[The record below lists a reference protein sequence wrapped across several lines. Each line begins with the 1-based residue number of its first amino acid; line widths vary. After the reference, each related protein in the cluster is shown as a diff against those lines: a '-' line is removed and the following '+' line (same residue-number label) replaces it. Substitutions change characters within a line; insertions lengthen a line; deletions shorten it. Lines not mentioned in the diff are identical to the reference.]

1 MNARHRRIPLAPL
14 CLPARLCLPALLCAL
29 ALAGCRQ
36 EGAGQMVGTLERDR
50 VEIKVESSEPIVAR
64 EVRDGQEVTAGELL
78 LRQDPARLQARL
90 DQAAAQRGQ
99 AAARLAEL
107 QRGPRQEA
115 IRETRARLAAAQA
128 QTVNA
133 RAEFDRAR
141 TVFDRGLSSEG
152 VRDEAETRW
161 KSAVGAEQAIR
172 ESLQAQLEGTTAEEL
187 DQAEAALAAAEAQLA
202 QARLDLERT
211 ELRAPVDGIVD
222 KLLFQVG
229 ERPPAGTTV
238 AVLLDRSRV
247 YARFYVPEDLRT
259 RIVPGRKLHVAIDGE
274 ARDFSGTVRW
284 VSADASF
291 TPYFALTEYDRSRL
305 SYLAEL
311 DLPEAVDL
319 PSGVPLVVLP
329 PTE

>member
-1 MNARHRRIPLAPL
+1 MLDQSRISRLARGAF
-14 CLPARLCLPALLCAL
+14 CLLALLGL
-29 ALAGCRQ
+29 LSL
-36 EGAGQMVGTLERDR
+36 GACSRERDGQLVGTLERDR
-50 VEIKVESSEPIVAR
+50 IEIKVESSEPILSR
-64 EVRDGQEVTAGELL
+64 EVRDGQEVAAGDLL
-78 LRQDPARLQARL
+78 LRQDPARPQARL
-90 DQAAAQRGQ
+90 DQMAAQHAQ
-99 AAARLAEL
+99 TAARLAEL
-107 QRGPRQEA
+107 RRGPRQEA

-128 QTVNA
+128 ETVYA

-141 TVFDRGLSSEG
+141 AVFDRGLSSEG
-152 VRDEAETRW
+152 ALDQSETRW
-161 KSAVGAEQAIR
+161 KSAVAGEHAIN
-172 ESLQAQLEGTTAEEL
+172 ESLQAQLEGTTVEEL
-187 DQAEAALAAAEAQLA
+187 DQAAAALAAAEAQLA

-247 YARFYVPEDLRT
+247 FARFYVPEALRA
-259 RIVPGRKLHVAIDGE
+259 RIVPGRELSVVVDGVARE
-274 ARDFSGTVRW
+274 FSGTVRW

-291 TPYFALTEYDRSRL
+291 TPYFALTEHDRSRL

-311 DLPEAVDL
+311 DLPDAADL

-329 PTE
+329 PAE